1 MSGPAADRI
10 EQSKQIEGGSS
21 IEGKIQQGLFIW
33 AIRSMH
39 RFEMTK
45 VRLFFAKPFS
55 LIIIIYLEDLGILE
69 AKFLSE
75 VEKLV
80 LSNCCG

>member
-45 VRLFFAKPFS
+45 VRLFFCKTIQFDHHHLS
-55 LIIIIYLEDLGILE
+55 GRSRYLGS
-69 AKFLSE
+69 KFF
-75 VEKLV
+75 K
-80 LSNCCG
+80 